1 MEKELSGLLSHSKG
15 KRFPTHQEW
24 FMALFLVHRVKI
36 REVPLKDYGMSDI
49 V

>member
-24 FMALFLVHRVKI
+24 FMALSLVHRVKI
-36 REVPLKDYGMSDI
+36 REMRLEDYGMSDI